1 MALSQNITNTSIGIP
16 IDNAYAKII
25 LFKCNQDRFTLIVN
39 YFTSREAAE
48 QAKQPVLTRPYS
60 GQFSELQ
67 PADNPL
73 QSAYNWLKTQP
84 EFVDAEDV

>member
-1 MALSQNITNTSIGIP
+1 MALSQNITDTSIGIP
-16 IDNAYAKII
+16 INSAYAKII
-25 LFKCNQDRFTLIVN
+25 LFKCNQNSFSLIVQ
-39 YFTSREAAE
+39 YFTSREAAG
-48 QAKQPVLTRPYS
+48 QGKQPVLDRPYV

-84 EFVDAEDV
+84 EFADAEDC